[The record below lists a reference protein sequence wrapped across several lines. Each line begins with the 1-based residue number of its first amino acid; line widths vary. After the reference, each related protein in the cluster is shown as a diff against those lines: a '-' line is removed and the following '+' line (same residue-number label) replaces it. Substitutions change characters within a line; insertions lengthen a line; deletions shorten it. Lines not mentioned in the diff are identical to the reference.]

1 MMMRRVFVKI
11 LFIVSILGFSS
22 NIYASEVDDLKAH
35 FLEELDDIIKI
46 IENKQY
52 TKDERNAK
60 IVDELTPMFDF
71 KLMAKLSLGKKEWMS
86 LSKDEREKFVT
97 LYVERMKNSYSSK
110 IDAYENEKITI
121 TNIKRKKSR
130 MLLSTEI
137 STAEKNLK
145 IVYKFYKPK
154 KRKKDKDTWLIYDV
168 EIIGISI
175 LKADKA
181 QFKEFLRTKS
191 IEDLMEALATKK
203 TS

>member
-154 KRKKDKDTWLIYDV
+154 KRKKDKDAWLIYDV